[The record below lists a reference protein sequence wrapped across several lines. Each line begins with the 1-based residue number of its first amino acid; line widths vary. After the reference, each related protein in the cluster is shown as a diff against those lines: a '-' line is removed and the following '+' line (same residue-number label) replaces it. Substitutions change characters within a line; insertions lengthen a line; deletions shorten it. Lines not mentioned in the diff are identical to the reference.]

1 VLFIWTVIQDHFPV
15 PLQKIYI
22 LQPTGFLQ
30 KFADTSLKFLREE
43 IQWKVIIFH
52 IKLSVVIRYVPT
64 HGSNE
69 GWYDMIRWDMNSS
82 ISWITW
88 YDRILRY
95 DVISTSF
102 IIYVSIWMTWYD
114 VIWYDINKCYHS
126 RTLSWITWYDT
137 ILWYY
142 VIWTNVFINILSHG
156 SHDTIRY
163 YDTMWYEQMSS
174 LTYFLMD
181 HTIRYDT
188 ILRPSDNRV
197 VQYYKCHHCCT
208 LYNISMQLNLT
219 ICWNCHSHTLLYYV
233 CLICTM
239 IYTMIFC
246 VICTMILIFT
256 MICKLKRYYC
266 TMIFYHDMYHDVD
279 M

>member
-1 VLFIWTVIQDHFPV
+1 MDQMKAGTIWYDEIWTVLSHGLHDMIG
-15 PLQKIYI
+15 YY
-22 LQPTGFLQ
+22 
-30 KFADTSLKFLREE
+30 DTMWY
-43 IQWKVIIFH
+43 QQV
-52 IKLSVVIRYVPT
+52 LSFMYLSGWHDT
-64 HGSNE
+64 T
-69 GWYDMIRWDMNSS
+69 WYDMILTS
-82 ISWITW
+82 
-88 YDRILRY
+88 
-95 DVISTSF
+95 VI
-102 IIYVSIWMTWYD
+102 IHVP
-114 VIWYDINKCYHS
+114 
-126 RTLSWITWYDT
+126 
-137 ILWYY
+137 
-142 VIWTNVFINILSHG
+142 SHG